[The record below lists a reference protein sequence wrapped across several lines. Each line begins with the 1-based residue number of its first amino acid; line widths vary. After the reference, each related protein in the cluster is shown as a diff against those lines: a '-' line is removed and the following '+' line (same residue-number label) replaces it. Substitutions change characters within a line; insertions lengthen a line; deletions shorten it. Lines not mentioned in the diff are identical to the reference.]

1 MTGDFLPF
9 ASRGYC
15 AMLALLLFAR
25 GMDFLS
31 TWLATPNLVLEGNP
45 LAKKLGWKLGGL
57 VNVVLCFVFA
67 FWPLTAIII
76 ITAGLLVAAHNFHV
90 AWLMR
95 SMGEEAYRQWF
106 LEQISR
112 ARFPL
117 YLVCLLGETTLTG
130 LIGAALLCF
139 SGMETVPFAIG
150 LGILAYAVIVL
161 FYTSLSLW
169 RLRRQME

>member
-15 AMLALLLFAR
+15 VMLALLAFAR

-31 TWLATPNLVLEGNP
+31 TWVATPNLVLEGNP
-45 LAKKLGWKLGGL
+45 LAKKLGWKMGG
-57 VNVVLCFVFA
+57 VINGVLCIVFA

-76 ITAGLLVAAHNFHV
+76 ITAGVLVAAHNFHS

-95 SMGEEAYRQWF
+95 SMGEEAYREWF
-106 LEQISR
+106 SERISR
-112 ARFPL
+112 TRFPL
-117 YLVCLLGETTLTG
+117 FFSCLMGETTLTG
-130 LIGAALLCF
+130 LVGAALVCF
-139 SGMETVPFAIG
+139 SGMDTIPFAIG
-150 LGILAYAVIVL
+150 LGILAYAAIVL

-169 RLRRQME
+169 RLRHQME